1 MTISQL
7 NENPLEDRIPLF
19 RPAFGDAEKKALC
32 ETIDSMWVGRGP
44 QSIQFEERFAE
55 YVGVS
60 HAVALNSATA
70 ALHLG
75 LLCAEVEGQE
85 VLTSSMTWVSS
96 TEAILLAGGRPVFC
110 DVEEDTLNIDVAD
123 MERKITPTTRAVAV
137 THYGGQACDMDAILT
152 LARAHGLTV
161 IEDAAHG
168 CGGLYK
174 GRKLGSLGDIGCFS
188 FQATKNMTTGDGGMM
203 VTHDHAIAERV
214 RKLRW
219 CGITKPTWE
228 RFKPGQ
234 IKRSWVYE
242 VEEVGYK
249 YEMNDLAATL
259 GLAQMDR
266 LEDNNARRRELMGH
280 YREAFAD
287 LEGVTPLA
295 ARDYAV
301 SSCYNAVICIDGRDE
316 LYAHLDE
323 AGIDA
328 NVHFYPN
335 HLYKIFRPY
344 TTHLPVTEAVWQ
356 KILSIPLHP
365 LLTDAQ
371 QARVIEAVGTFAT
384 GANHSSSSAS
394 VTG

>member
-1 MTISQL
+1 M
-7 NENPLEDRIPLF
+7 EDRIPLF

-32 ETIDSMWVGRGP
+32 DTIDSMWVGRGP

-75 LLCAEVEGQE
+75 LMCAEVEGQE

-96 TEAILLAGGRPVFC
+96 TESILLAGGRPVFC
-110 DVEEDTLNIDVAD
+110 DVEADTLNIDVDD
-123 MERKITPTTRAVAV
+123 MARKITPTTRAIVV
-137 THYGGQACDMDAILT
+137 THYGGQACDMDPILD

-161 IEDAAHG
+161 IEDSAHG

-174 GRKLGSLGDIGCFS
+174 DRKLGSLGDIGCFS
-188 FQATKNMTTGDGGMM
+188 FQATKNMTTGDGGML
-203 VTHDHAIAERV
+203 VTNDEAIAERV

-228 RFKPGQ
+228 RFRPGQ

-249 YEMNDLAATL
+249 YEMNDLAAAL

-266 LEDNNARRRELMGH
+266 LEASNGRRRDLMAR

-287 LEGVTPLA
+287 LPGVTPLA
-295 ARDYAV
+295 AREYAL
-301 SSCYNAVICIDGRDE
+301 SSCYNAVICVDDRDQ
-316 LYAHLDE
+316 LYAHLDA
-323 AGIDA
+323 AGIDS

-335 HLYKIFRPY
+335 HLYKIFRPF
-344 TTHLPVTEAVWQ
+344 TTRLPVTEEVWK

-365 LLTDAQ
+365 LLSDADQ
-371 QARVIEAVGTFAT
+371 DRVIASVRDYAT
-384 GANHSSSSAS
+384 GAGSVSATAAVS
-394 VTG
+394 G

>member
-1 MTISQL
+1 M
-7 NENPLEDRIPLF
+7 EDRIRLF
-19 RPAFGDAEKKALC
+19 RPAFGDAEKAALC
-32 ETIDSMWVGRGP
+32 DTIDSMWVGRGP
-44 QSIQFEERFAE
+44 QSIAFEERFAGF
-55 YVGVS
+55 VGVS

-96 TEAILLAGGRPVFC
+96 TESILLAGGRPVFC
-110 DVEEDTLNIDVAD
+110 DVEEDTLNIDVED
-123 MERKITPTTRAVAV
+123 MERKITPTTRAIVV
-137 THYGGQACDMDAILT
+137 THYGGQACDMDPILD

-168 CGGLYK
+168 CGGEYK

-203 VTHDHAIAERV
+203 VTNDDAIAERV

-228 RFKPGQ
+228 RFRPGQ
-234 IKRSWVYE
+234 LNRSWVYE

-249 YEMNDLAATL
+249 YEMNDLAAAL

-266 LEDNNARRRELMGH
+266 LEQSNLRRRELMER
-280 YREAFAD
+280 YRDAFAD
-287 LEGVTPLA
+287 LPQIAPLA
-295 ARDYAV
+295 ARDFAL
-301 SSCYNAVICIDGRDE
+301 SSCYNAVIRVDHRDE
-316 LYAHLDE
+316 LYAHLDND
-323 AGIDA
+323 GIDS

-344 TTHLPVTEAVWQ
+344 TTRLPVTEEVWK

-365 LLTDAQ
+365 LLTDSE
-371 QARVIEAVGTFAT
+371 QARVIDSVRTFVE
-384 GANHSSSSAS
+384 GAQETSTHAAA
-394 VTG
+394 G